1 MAEAIKFTEARVAA
15 LRQSVKSGRVEFK
28 DAEIPGLL
36 LRVTPSS
43 ASWSLVKRLPGSGV
57 TRVSLGKADA
67 VSVTEARKLARIRI
81 GEMHQGVDPN
91 AVKRERKA
99 SAQRDSLTLAE
110 GLAIY
115 LAERELR
122 PETRRTYERDLRIT
136 FGDFLDRPLNQLTP
150 DVVRNRHKDRKTR
163 DVRAQAKVETALA
176 RKRVKASPARADG
189 AVRALRAIVNY
200 LRSERGL
207 DLPEV
212 SRRITAT
219 KGWGNVARRKRGFIG
234 DAVTEFVTAIRR
246 LPDDL
251 PPDLTGTQRDLSL
264 FLVCTSLRWS
274 AAAGLMWSEVD
285 FKEKTITIPKERMK
299 GKHDHTLP
307 LGPEMMAMLTKR
319 KSASRSAELVFPGLP
334 RKVDGKIAEKPLSS
348 LSQPFYR
355 KVVGADGS
363 VLIWS
368 PHDLRRTSLTLLKGL
383 GYAESILKEIAA
395 HAQDQDVTDGYLLED
410 LDLLRSVM
418 EKIERRIFQGAKSAK
433 VIPLR
438 RAKA

>member
-57 TRVSLGKADA
+57 TRVSLGKADV

-99 SAQRDSLTLAE
+99 AAQRDSLTLSE

-122 PETRRTYERDLRIT
+122 PDTRRTYERDLRIT
-136 FGDFLDRPLNQLTP
+136 FGDYLDRPLNQLTP

-163 DVRAQAKVETALA
+163 DIRAQAKVETDLA
-176 RKRVKASPARADG
+176 RKRIKASPARADG

-200 LRSERGL
+200 LRSEREL
-207 DLPEV
+207 ELPDV

-219 KGWGNVARRKRGFIG
+219 KGWGNVGRRKRGFVG
-234 DAVTEFVTAIRR
+234 SALTEFVAALRR

-264 FLVCTSLRWS
+264 LLLCTSLRWS
-274 AAAGLMWSEVD
+274 SAAGLMWSEVD
-285 FKEKTITIPKERMK
+285 FKKKTITVPQDRMK
-299 GKHDHTLP
+299 GKEAHTLP
-307 LGPEMMAMLTKR
+307 LGPDMMAMLR
-319 KSASRSAELVFPGLP
+319 RRHDAARSKVLVFPGLP
-334 RKVDGKIAEKPLSS
+334 RVVRGKVQEKPLAS
-348 LSQPFYR
+348 LSQRFYP
-355 KVVGADGS
+355 KVVGDDGAPL
-363 VLIWS
+363 VWS
-368 PHDLRRTSLTLLKGL
+368 PHDLRRTALTLLKKM
-383 GYAESILKEIAA
+383 GYSQSILKDVAA
-395 HAQDQDVTDGYLLED
+395 HAQDEDVTDGYLLDD
-410 LDLLRSVM
+410 LDVLRDVLA
-418 EKIERRIFQGAKSAK
+418 KIERRIFKGPKGGN

-438 RAKA
+438 RARS